1 MEQLRSEAY
10 FLDWPVAQYS
20 FRLLAHCHVRF
31 CPELQMRLLKLSV
44 RIGDSK
50 LIEDSNQIIRKLEH
64 HTQDKNIAGSLS
76 IYHQI
81 TRKAA
86 PFQWMGHSLR
96 ASCQ

>member
-50 LIEDSNQIIRKLEH
+50 LVEDSDKIIRNLEQH
-64 HTQDKNIAGSLS
+64 DQEPNIAGSLS
-76 IYHQI
+76 IYHRLTQGG
-81 TRKAA
+81 ASSVE
-86 PFQWMGHSLR
+86 GHSLH